1 MKRDT
6 DPKITIED
14 LIRLKR
20 SERPPAEFWAT
31 FEAEIRAKQ
40 LSAIVIRRPWWD
52 GLSRVF
58 AILNRHQL
66 AFGATAAVALAWMG
80 VEYTGSRRMVAG
92 APQTHA
98 ASVQAA
104 VAVAAAPAPVV
115 PVAERTVARVQEVE
129 VSAPAASHAERPV
142 VEATASHLTQVPV
155 AVAVDSPSKSPFA
168 DGFAITLA
176 DYREQ
181 SPDVAS
187 RSVFGSDRE
196 FEPVL
201 AASRQVPSEPL
212 AQMDPTEERRER
224 LLAPALPA
232 YSSVSSRALASDWMR
247 QRSSSDERMY
257 ESMDRASSDQALVG
271 FRF

>member
-6 DPKITIED
+6 DAKITLED

-20 SERPPAEFWAT
+20 AERPPAEFWAT

-52 GLSRVF
+52 GLSRGF

-80 VEYTGSRRMVAG
+80 VAYTSSHRAVAS
-92 APQTHA
+92 APQVHA
-98 ASVQAA
+98 VSVPAA
-104 VAVAAAPAPVV
+104 ITVAAAPAPVV
-115 PVAERTVARVQEVE
+115 PVAERAVARVQEVE
-129 VSAPAASHAERPV
+129 VSAPAAFPAERPV
-142 VEATASHLTQVPV
+142 VEATTSHLTQVPV
-155 AVAVDSPSKSPFA
+155 AVAVDSPAKSPFS
-168 DGFAITLA
+168 DGFAVSLA

-181 SPDVAS
+181 APEVAS
-187 RSVFGSDRE
+187 RSVFGSDRD

-201 AASRQVPSEPL
+201 APSRQVPSEPL
-212 AQMDPTEERRER
+212 ARMDPSEERRAR

-232 YSSVSSRALASDWMR
+232 YSSVSSRAVASDWMR

-257 ESMDRASSDQALVG
+257 ESMDRSSNDQALVG

>member
-1 MKRDT
+1 MKQDT
-6 DPKITIED
+6 DPKITVED
-14 LIRLKR
+14 LLRLKR
-20 SERPPAEFWAT
+20 AERPPAEFWAT

-52 GLSRVF
+52 RFSRVF
-58 AILNRHQL
+58 AIMYRHQL

-80 VEYTGSRRMVAG
+80 VDYTGGRGVFAS

-98 ASVQAA
+98 RVVSAP
-104 VAVAAAPAPVV
+104 VAAAPAPVV
-115 PVAERTVARVQEVE
+115 PVAERAAARVQEVE
-129 VSAPAASHAERPV
+129 VSAPAASVAESPV
-142 VEATASHLTQVPV
+142 VQATASHLTQAPVVVPV
-155 AVAVDSPSKSPFA
+155 DAPSKSPFA
-168 DGFAITLA
+168 DGFAVTLA

-212 AQMDPTEERRER
+212 AQMDPTEERRAR

-232 YSSVSSRALASDWMR
+232 YSSVSSRAVASDWMR

-257 ESMDRASSDQALVG
+257 ESMDPGSSDQMLVG

>member
-6 DPKITIED
+6 DAKITIED
-14 LIRLKR
+14 LLRLKKA
-20 SERPPAEFWAT
+20 ERPPAEFWAT

-52 GLSRVF
+52 GLSRIF
-58 AILNRHQL
+58 AFLNRHQL

-80 VEYTGSRRMVAG
+80 VEYTSGHRLAVS

-98 ASVQAA
+98 TSVAA
-104 VAVAAAPAPVV
+104 TVVVPAAAAPVVAVAERAVAPV
-115 PVAERTVARVQEVE
+115 QEAE
-129 VSAPAASHAERPV
+129 VSAPAAPHDERPV
-142 VEATASHLTQVPV
+142 VEATASHLTQAPVIVP
-155 AVAVDSPSKSPFA
+155 ADAPAKSPFA
-168 DGFAITLA
+168 DGFAVTLA

-181 SPDVAS
+181 SPDVAA

-201 AASRQVPSEPL
+201 AASRQIPSEPL
-212 AQMDPTEERRER
+212 AQMDPTEERRAR

-232 YSSVSSRALASDWMR
+232 
-247 QRSSSDERMY
+247 
-257 ESMDRASSDQALVG
+257 
-271 FRF
+271 